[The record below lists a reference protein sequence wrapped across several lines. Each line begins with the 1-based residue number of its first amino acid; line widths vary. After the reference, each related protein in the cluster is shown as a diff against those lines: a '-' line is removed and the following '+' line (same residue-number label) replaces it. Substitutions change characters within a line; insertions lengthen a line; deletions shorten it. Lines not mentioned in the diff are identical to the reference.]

1 VAIFLGGE
9 DEMRSFLINLY
20 VGIPGA
26 IVGYQIAT
34 ELLGASPW
42 SFGLGVVVGAG
53 GAMQLFSWCR
63 GRRDESLRSLFLWLL
78 GVILGTGAILPVLD
92 AQRGVILLNT
102 RSTDALVYPVQSEK
116 RPVAVVDLSFIGFSA
131 TFAERYN
138 TDKALISTSPTEFD
152 YTQIAAR
159 THGQTLRC
167 SLTVG
172 LPRRL
177 LGTFLPPDTMRTR
190 IELPLS
196 AEAKA
201 KLREARSSGVAHPV
215 FELNPSDLDLQ
226 PSWIRLYHED
236 TPGGQEQEEL
246 PAPVNFIR
254 TPLHSDTV
262 FIQWHDHCSV
272 WLDALRRE
280 SLGVMLQIADQ
291 ERKPLQVPAE
301 LQQGMAAALCKLPA
315 TNCPVRPTRA
325 P

>member
-1 VAIFLGGE
+1 
-9 DEMRSFLINLY
+9 MRSFLINFY

-34 ELLGASPW
+34 ELLGATPW
-42 SFGLGVVVGAG
+42 SFALGIVVGAG
-53 GAMQLFSWCR
+53 GAMQVFSWCR

-78 GVILGTGAILPVLD
+78 GVVLGSAAVLPLLD
-92 AQRGVILLNT
+92 AQRGVVLLNT

-116 RPVAVVDLSFIGFSA
+116 RPVTLVDLSFIGSSA

-138 TDKALISTSPTEFD
+138 TDTTLVFNSPTEFN

-172 LPRRL
+172 LPRNL

-196 AEAKA
+196 VEAKA
-201 KLREARSSGVAHPV
+201 KLIESRSSGIAHPV
-215 FELNPSDLDLQ
+215 FELNPSDLDIE
-226 PSWIRLYHED
+226 PSWIRLHDEGA
-236 TPGGQEQEEL
+236 PGGQERAEL
-246 PAPVNFIR
+246 PAPVDFIR
-254 TPLHSDTV
+254 TPPHSDTV
-262 FIQWHDHCSV
+262 FIQWHDHCSA
-272 WLDALRRE
+272 WLDALRRK
-280 SLGVMLQIADQ
+280 SLGVMLQVADQ
-291 ERKPLQVPAE
+291 ERKSLQVPAE
-301 LQQGMAAALCKLPA
+301 LQQGMAAALCKLPTA
-315 TNCPVRPTRA
+315 DCQVRPTRA